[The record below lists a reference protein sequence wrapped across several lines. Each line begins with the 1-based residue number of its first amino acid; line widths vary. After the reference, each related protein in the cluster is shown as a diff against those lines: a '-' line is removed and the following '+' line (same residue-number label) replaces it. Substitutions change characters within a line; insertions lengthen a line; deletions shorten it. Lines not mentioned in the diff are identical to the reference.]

1 MGDSTKFPGYVFCMC
16 VGNISYSSE
25 VTGRMREKNEG
36 WGRSTKGN
44 CDKTT
49 KLEDIPLAFPTFV
62 VKQEQ

>member
-1 MGDSTKFPGYVFCMC
+1 MC
-16 VGNISYSSE
+16 VGNISYSRE